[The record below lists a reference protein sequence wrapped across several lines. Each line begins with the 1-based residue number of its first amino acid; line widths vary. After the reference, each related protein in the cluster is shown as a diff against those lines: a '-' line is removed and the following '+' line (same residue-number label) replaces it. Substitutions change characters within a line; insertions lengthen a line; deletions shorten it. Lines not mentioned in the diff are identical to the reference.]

1 MKIVRIFGQNLF
13 AVHYENESKDEF
25 RRLFSIW
32 EDPFELYKFFSENEK
47 DLQSD
52 YWHHI
57 SVDAAVQ
64 RTLYEANEFKK
75 KIKMLAE
82 EPQAEQMNGLE
93 SVFAPLNDMQYQIWE
108 LDKRKAKRKWLRIY
122 GLRAEKDVYIV
133 TGGAIKLSEKMKER
147 EHTKKELQKI
157 DMCRQFLLA
166 QGLTDI
172 NEIMAELGI

>member
-25 RRLFSIW
+25 RRLFSFW
-32 EDPFELYKFFSENEK
+32 EDPFELYTFFTKHEK

-57 SVDAAVQ
+57 SADLAVQ

-75 KIKMLAE
+75 KIKTLAE
-82 EPQAEQMNGLE
+82 KPQAEQMYGLD
-93 SVFAPLNDMQYQIWE
+93 SVFAPLNDMQHQIWE

-133 TGGAIKLSEKMKER
+133 TGGAIKLSEKRKGK
-147 EHTKKELQKI
+147 EHTKKELKKI
-157 DMCRQFLLA
+157 EMCRQFLLE

-172 NEIMAELGI
+172 HGIMAESGI